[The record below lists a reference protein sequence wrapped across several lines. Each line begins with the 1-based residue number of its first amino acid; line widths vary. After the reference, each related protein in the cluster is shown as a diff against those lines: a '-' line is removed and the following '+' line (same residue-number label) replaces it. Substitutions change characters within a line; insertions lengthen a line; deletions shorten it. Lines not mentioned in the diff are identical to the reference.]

1 MRCIFAYSII
11 LFDQSTMLLFILYTT
26 NESKT
31 IPLVYTM
38 LLTHS
43 LHFFASFRYASDFNI
58 LEKQKHDHVA
68 CGPIRYTF

>member
-1 MRCIFAYSII
+1 
-11 LFDQSTMLLFILYTT
+11 MLLYTT

-43 LHFFASFRYASDFNI
+43 LHFFFALFRYASDFNI